1 MNEISNS
8 QYNFEL
14 EFNRYNFYSATN
26 KSDLPGVI
34 QCKVLAE
41 ESSTIDC
48 SDDKNIQKC
57 YEYELCKNQ
66 DLVKNMYLRRNDHY
80 GADESYTNMVSKY
93 KFSVLKSF
101 NLATGIIGSLVFI
114 YYHK

>member
-14 EFNRYNFYSATN
+14 EFNPYNFYSATN
-26 KSDLPGVI
+26 KSDLP
-34 QCKVLAE
+34 QDFKCEVLAE
-41 ESSTIDC
+41 ESTTLDC
-48 SDDKNIQKC
+48 SDDKNLQKC

-66 DLVKNMYLRRNDHY
+66 NLVKNMYLRRNEHY
-80 GADESYTNMVSKY
+80 GADESYTNMLTKY

-101 NLATGIIGSLVFI
+101 NLAAGIIGSLVFI